1 MVNVSFFVCLYTFY
15 IQLVMINHLSA
26 CGEYEPYHFVDT
38 EQARQKRCRNI
49 QTVLASYEERVF
61 ILIVCLCCEKEVCRV
76 YC

>member
-38 EQARQKRCRNI
+38 EQEF
-49 QTVLASYEERVF
+49 EEMVIRM
-61 ILIVCLCCEKEVCRV
+61 K
-76 YC
+76 

>member
-1 MVNVSFFVCLYTFY
+1 MVDVSFFVCLYTFY

-26 CGEYEPYHFVDT
+26 CGEYEPYHFVNT

-49 QTVLASYEERVF
+49 QTVLASYEEHVF